1 MSIKKKLFGTL
12 QDGTAVHSYT
22 LRNKNGMKV
31 KICEYGGAIMQIKV
45 PDKNGCFEDVVG
57 GYSSLESYV
66 GGDGYQ
72 GALIGRVGN
81 RICRGHFEL
90 DGKEYSLFINND
102 VNSLHGGEFGFNA
115 KVWNVDMIDGDE
127 PTLALSLVSP
137 DGEEGYPGTLSVL
150 VTYTLT
156 AGNALSIEYRATT
169 DKKTVVN
176 LTNHCY
182 FNLAGYANG
191 SILGHTLWLD
201 ADRYLPTDET
211 LIPTGELKPV
221 DGTPFDFRVAKEIGR
236 DFDLSDTDMG
246 LAGGYD
252 HCLCF
257 VDGEQEAPQ
266 LRAILSEPTSGRVMK
281 VYTDQPCVQFYSGN
295 FLNNAAYPFK
305 GGCPQKLQM
314 LLCLETQKMPDSINH
329 PNFTNTVLTPGEV
342 YTHHTVYEFSVAK

>member
-1 MSIKKKLFGTL
+1 MSICKKFFGTL
-12 QDGTAVHSYT
+12 KNGTDVYSYT

-57 GYSSLESYV
+57 GYSSLDSYV

-81 RICRGHFEL
+81 RICRGKFEL
-90 DGKEYSLFINND
+90 DGKKYDLFINNG
-102 VNSLHGGEFGFNA
+102 VNSLHGGEFGFNT
-115 KVWNVDMIDGDE
+115 KVWDAEPIDGDE
-127 PTLALSLVSP
+127 PSLALSIVSP
-137 DGEEGYPGTLSVL
+137 DGEEGFPGTLTVK
-150 VTYTLT
+150 VVYTLT
-156 AGNALSIEYRATT
+156 ANNALSIEYRAET
-169 DKKTVVN
+169 DKKTIVN

-191 SILGHTLWLD
+191 SILDHTLWLD
-201 ADRYLPTDET
+201 ADSYLPTDDT
-211 LIPTGELKPV
+211 LIPTGELRSV
-221 DGTPFDFRVAKEIGR
+221 DGTPFDFRVAKKIGR

-252 HCLCF
+252 HCFCF
-257 VDGEQEAPQ
+257 VGGEQDDAK
-266 LRAILSEPTSGRVMK
+266 LRAILADPTSGRVMK

-305 GGCPQKLQM
+305 GGRTQQLQM

-329 PNFTNTVLTPGEV
+329 PNFTNIVLNPGEV
-342 YTHHTVYEFSVAK
+342 YTHKTVYEFSVNK

>member
-1 MSIKKKLFGTL
+1 MSIKKKLFGEL
-12 QDGTAVHSYT
+12 ENGTPVYSYT

-66 GGDGYQ
+66 KADGYQ
-72 GALIGRVGN
+72 GALIGRIGN

-90 DGKEYSLFINND
+90 DGKTYDLFINNG
-102 VNSLHGGEFGFNA
+102 VNSLHGGEFGFNS
-115 KVWNVDMIDGDE
+115 KVWSSEAIDGDE
-127 PTLALSLVSP
+127 PRLVLTTVSP
-137 DGEEGYPGTLSVL
+137 DGEEGYPGTLTVT

-156 AGNALSIEYRATT
+156 EKNGLALEYRAVT
-169 DKKTVVN
+169 DKKTIVN

-191 SILGHTLWLD
+191 SVLGHELWLD
-201 ADRYLPTDET
+201 ADSYLPTDDT
-211 LIPTGELKPV
+211 LIPTGEIKSV
-221 DGTPFDFRVAKEIGR
+221 ASTPFDFRVEKQIGR
-236 DFDLSDTDMG
+236 DFDLENVDMG

-257 VDGEQEAPQ
+257 TGGETSEPV
-266 LRAILSEPTSGRVMK
+266 LRAILSEPNSGRVMK

-295 FLNNAAYPFK
+295 FLTNAAYPFK
-305 GGCPQKLQM
+305 GGCPQRKQM

-329 PNFTNTVLTPGEV
+329 PNFTSTVLCPGEV
-342 YTHHTVYEFSVAK
+342 YTHKTVYEFSVK